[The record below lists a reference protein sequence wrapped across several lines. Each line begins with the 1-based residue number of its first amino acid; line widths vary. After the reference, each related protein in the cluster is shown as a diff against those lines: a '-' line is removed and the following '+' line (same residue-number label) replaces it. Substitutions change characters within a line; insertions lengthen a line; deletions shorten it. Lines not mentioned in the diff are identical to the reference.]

1 MTMASRSSLAR
12 FLPPVLCAA
21 LFVLMAPFV
30 AEVQDAL
37 RESFGRRYLGWLAVG
52 LALSG
57 LAAFG
62 AAVARIR
69 EHRALRYTLLA
80 VAAGMIAWQVATWG
94 IGEAEVDVVERVHL
108 VQFGLLGALFERAF
122 RARHHDSLLPVLTLL
137 AVGLAGVADE
147 WVQWLTPVRVGDGR
161 DVLLN
166 LWAGVVGYL
175 LGVALSSERG
185 RLRRPGPESVRLA
198 LGLGSV
204 FVFAGAAFFDTAHL
218 GREIHDPRAGV
229 FRSWFSAEELAR
241 AAEERDR
248 RWAAEGVP
256 VARPLAIEDP
266 YWTEAGFHVGARDRA
281 VERGALVLAW
291 RENRIL
297 ERWYSPLLDH
307 RPGTRW
313 PEAQRANTEAAVAE
327 RFRRRPEAVLAA
339 PGFRSPALADR
350 IAVAPPRTLF
360 WLAALVAAGVLGGL
374 ALRGALR
381 PVVRSRLFGSGA
393 KRAGTLPHS
402 FEDHREDSRR

>member
-1 MTMASRSSLAR
+1 MTTRSRYVR
-12 FLPPVLCAA
+12 FLPPLLCAA
-21 LFVLMAPFV
+21 LFVAMAPFV

-37 RESFGRRYLGWLAVG
+37 QESFGRRYLGWLAVA
-52 LALSG
+52 LALAG

-62 AAVARIR
+62 AAVVRIR

-80 VAAGMIAWQVATWG
+80 VAAAMIAWQVATWG
-94 IGEAEVDVVERVHL
+94 IGEAAVDVVERVHL

-122 RARHHDSLLPVLTLL
+122 RARHRNALLPVLTLL
-137 AVGLAGVADE
+137 AVGLAGLADE

-166 LWAGVVGYL
+166 LWAGGIGFL
-175 LGVALSSERG
+175 IGVALSSERG
-185 RLRRPGPESVRLA
+185 RLARPAPESVRLA

-218 GREIHDPRAGV
+218 GHEIRDPRAGV

-248 RWAAEGVP
+248 RWASEGVP

-266 YWTEAGFHVGARDRA
+266 YWTEAGFHVGERDRA

-297 ERWYSPLLDH
+297 ERWYAPLLDH

-313 PEAQRANTEAAVAE
+313 PEAQRANTESVVVE
-327 RFRRRPEAVLAA
+327 RFRRQPEAVLAA
-339 PGFRSPALADR
+339 PGYRSPALVDR
-350 IAVAPPRTLF
+350 IAVAPPRALF
-360 WLAALVAAGVLGGL
+360 WLLALVVGGIPGAL
-374 ALRGALR
+374 ALRGLR
-381 PVVRSRLFGSGA
+381 GVVRSRLFGSQA
-393 KRAGTLPHS
+393 KRAGAQAHS

>member
-1 MTMASRSSLAR
+1 MTPMGPRSTRAGY
-12 FLPPVLCAA
+12 LPPVLGAA
-21 LFVLMAPFV
+21 LFAAMAPFV
-30 AEVQDAL
+30 GELQSFL
-37 RESFGRRYLGWLAVG
+37 RESFGMRYLGWLAAA
-52 LALSG
+52 LALTG
-57 LAAFG
+57 LVAFG
-62 AAVARIR
+62 AAVVRIR

-80 VAAGMIAWQVATWG
+80 LAAGMIAWQVATWG

-122 RARHHDSLLPVLTLL
+122 RARHANALLPVLTLL
-137 AVGLAGVADE
+137 AVGLAGVFDE

-166 LWAGVVGYL
+166 LWAGVIGYL
-175 LGVALSSERG
+175 IGVALSSERG
-185 RLRRPGPESVRLA
+185 RLRRPGSQSVRLA
-198 LGLGSV
+198 LGLGAL

-218 GREIHDPRAGV
+218 GHEIRDPRAGV

-241 AAEERDR
+241 AAQQRDR
-248 RWAAEGVP
+248 SWAAEGVP

-281 VERGALVLAW
+281 VARGALLLAW

-297 ERWYSPLLDH
+297 ERWYAPLLDH

-327 RFRRRPEAVLAA
+327 RLRRRPQAVLTA
-339 PGFRSPALADR
+339 PGYESPALADR
-350 IAVAPPRTLF
+350 IAVAPPRALF
-360 WLAALVAAGVLGGL
+360 WLAVLVVGGIPGGL
-374 ALRGALR
+374 ALR
-381 PVVRSRLFGSGA
+381 PVVRSRLFGARA
-393 KRAGTLPHS
+393 KRKGAPPHS
-402 FEDHREDSRR
+402 FEDDREDFRR

>member
-1 MTMASRSSLAR
+1 MTPMAPRSTR
-12 FLPPVLCAA
+12 TGFLPPVLGAA
-21 LFVLMAPFV
+21 LFAAMAPFV
-30 AEVQDAL
+30 GELQSFL
-37 RESFGRRYLGWLAVG
+37 RESFGLRYLGWLAAA
-52 LALSG
+52 LALAG
-57 LAAFG
+57 LVAFG
-62 AAVARIR
+62 AAVVRIR

-80 VAAGMIAWQVATWG
+80 LAAGMIAWQVATWG

-122 RARHHDSLLPVLTLL
+122 RARHGNALLPVLTLL
-137 AVGLAGVADE
+137 AVGLAGVFDE

-166 LWAGVVGYL
+166 LWAGVIGYL
-175 LGVALSSERG
+175 IGVALSSERG
-185 RLRRPGPESVRLA
+185 RLRRPGSQSVRLA
-198 LGLGSV
+198 LGLGAL

-218 GREIHDPRAGV
+218 GHEIRDPRAGV

-241 AAEERDR
+241 AAQQRDR
-248 RWAAEGVP
+248 SWAAEGVP

-281 VERGALVLAW
+281 VARGALLLAW

-297 ERWYSPLLDH
+297 ERWYAPLLDH

-327 RFRRRPEAVLAA
+327 RLRRRPQAVLTA
-339 PGFRSPALADR
+339 PGYESPTLADR
-350 IAVAPPRTLF
+350 IAVAPPRALF
-360 WLAALVAAGVLGGL
+360 WLAVLVVGGIPGGL
-374 ALRGALR
+374 ALR
-381 PVVRSRLFGSGA
+381 PVVRSRLFGARA
-393 KRAGTLPHS
+393 KRAGAEAHS
-402 FEDHREDSRR
+402 FEDY

>member
-1 MTMASRSSLAR
+1 MARRSTLVG

-30 AEVQDAL
+30 AELQDAL
-37 RESFGRRYLGWLAVG
+37 KESFGRRYLGWLA
-52 LALSG
+52 LALALAG
-57 LAAFG
+57 LTAFG
-62 AAVARIR
+62 AAVVRIR

-94 IGEAEVDVVERVHL
+94 IGQAEVDVVERVHL

-122 RARHHDSLLPVLTLL
+122 RARHRDALLPVLTLL
-137 AVGLAGVADE
+137 AVGLAGLADE

-166 LWAGVVGYL
+166 LWAGGVGYL
-175 LGVALSSERG
+175 VGVALSAERG
-185 RLRRPGPESVRLA
+185 RLARPSPESRRLA

-204 FVFAGAAFFDTAHL
+204 LVLAGAAFFDSAHL
-218 GREIHDPRAGV
+218 GHEVRDPRAGT
-229 FRSWFSAEELAR
+229 FRSWHSPEELAR

-248 RWAAEGVP
+248 RWASEGVP

-266 YWTEAGFHVGARDRA
+266 YWTEAGFHVGERDRA

-297 ERWYSPLLDH
+297 ERWYAPLLDH

-313 PEAQRANTEAAVAE
+313 PEAQRANTEAVVAE
-327 RFRRRPEAVLAA
+327 RFRRRPEGVLSA
-339 PGFRSPALADR
+339 PGYESPALADR
-350 IAVAPPRTLF
+350 IAVAPPRALF
-360 WLAALVAAGVLGGL
+360 WLAVLLVGSVPGVV
-374 ALRGALR
+374 ALRSAFR
-381 PVVRSRLFGSGA
+381 PVVRSRLFGARA
-393 KRAGTLPHS
+393 KRAGAEPHS